1 MSQAKNYFGI
11 SRKIVDKPSVLHYHT
26 IMKLDS
32 DTAATLFGQL
42 GNSTRLNIVRL
53 LVRAGQEG
61 LPVGEIQSHL
71 VIPGSTLS
79 HHLTHLRSVG
89 LIWQEREGT
98 VLRCFVDYK
107 KLEGLAAY
115 LMEECCTGMP
125 TLEASIDLG

>member
-11 SRKIVDKPSVLHYHT
+11 SRNIVDKRSVLRYHT

-32 DTAATLFGQL
+32 DTVATLFGQL

-98 VLRCFVDYK
+98 VLRCYVDYK

-115 LMEECCTGMP
+115 LMKECCTGIP